1 MSTQNITSHGWSYSQ
16 GGMRHMVDGQ
26 AVTVEAGEWR
36 GTPRIY
42 HASASVTVRVN
53 AVPDH
58 LNVPHVASVLM
69 EHLRMA
75 VYRDR
80 QLTPAEVRSCLD
92 QTARSTGAVMAMTE
106 CRRG

>member
-26 AVTVEAGEWR
+26 TVTVEAGEWG
-36 GTPRIY
+36 GTPRSY
-42 HASASVTVRVN
+42 HASTSVIVRVD

-75 VYRDR
+75 VYRR
-80 QLTPAEVRSCLD
+80 QLTPAEVRGCLN
-92 QTARSTGAVMAMTE
+92 QAARSTGAVMAMTE
-106 CRRG
+106 CRCG